1 MEDYVKT
8 STLLGTIGHRETDVN
23 DVAKEVIEEPKLL
36 SEILDGLSSET
47 ARIRLG
53 CAKVLSLTSRKQPVL
68 LYPKIDFFVQ
78 LLDSDNSILKWNAV
92 DIIANLT
99 LVDSENIF
107 NRHFGKY
114 YSLVCDESMI
124 TAAHV
129 VDNSGKIALAKPE
142 LTEKITD
149 ELLGV
154 EEHTYQTT
162 ECRNI
167 LLGKVILA
175 IDQYFD
181 QIEDKD
187 KVIPLVKRQLKN
199 PRNATRAKAEEFL
212 GKRGF

>member
-1 MEDYVKT
+1 MTT
-8 STLLGTIGHRETDVN
+8 SKLLETIGQKGTDAN
-23 DVAKEVIEEPKLL
+23 EIAKEVIEGPKLL

-68 LYPKIDFFVQ
+68 LYPQIDFFIQ
-78 LLDSDNSILKWNAV
+78 LLDSDNSILKWNAI

-107 NRHFGKY
+107 NRHFAKY
-114 YSLVCDESMI
+114 YSLISDESMI

-129 VDNSGKIALAKPE
+129 ADNSGKIALAKPE
-142 LTEKITD
+142 LTDKITD

-154 EEHTYQTT
+154 EKHRYQTT

-187 KVIPLVKRQLKN
+187 KVIPLIKRQLKN
-199 PRNATRAKAEEFL
+199 SRNATRVKAEKFL
-212 GKRGF
+212 GKHGF

>member
-1 MEDYVKT
+1 MTT
-8 STLLGTIGHRETDVN
+8 SKLLETIGQKGTDAN
-23 DVAKEVIEEPKLL
+23 EIAKEVIEEPKLL

-68 LYPKIDFFVQ
+68 LYPQIDFFIQ
-78 LLDSDNSILKWNAV
+78 LLDSDNSILKWNAI
-92 DIIANLT
+92 DIVANLT

-107 NRHFGKY
+107 NRHFVKY
-114 YSLVCDESMI
+114 YSLISDESMI

-181 QIEDKD
+181 HIEDKD
-187 KVIPLVKRQLKN
+187 KVIPLIKRQLKN
-199 PRNATRAKAEEFL
+199 SRNATRVKAEKFL
-212 GKRGF
+212 GKHGF